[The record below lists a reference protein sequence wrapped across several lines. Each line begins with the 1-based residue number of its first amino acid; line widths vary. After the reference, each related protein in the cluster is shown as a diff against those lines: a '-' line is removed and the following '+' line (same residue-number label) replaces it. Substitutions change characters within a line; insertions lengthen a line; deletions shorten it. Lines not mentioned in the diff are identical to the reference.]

1 MPMEHLVLNDTTMPD
16 VYLGAFP
23 YASSPKMKRQT
34 VDVPGANGVVDVTP
48 FPVYGERDI
57 SVLACTPSDSRAAT
71 ILAAQGSM
79 VKLSTTGTWAGRFW
93 YGRLS
98 IPKNAKWGAE
108 HRIMLELSAD
118 PYLMNTNPT
127 QTPVVQATTAG
138 APITLTLNRQQVPEA
153 VVTGTVQLVVNTSTG
168 TRTYALNAGTHRLVG
183 VSVGPSTPFSGVVK
197 GTGTLRLRGLDGE
210 LWIG

>member
-1 MPMEHLVLNDTTMPD
+1 
-16 VYLGAFP
+16 
-23 YASSPKMKRQT
+23 
-34 VDVPGANGVVDVTP
+34 
-48 FPVYGERDI
+48 
-57 SVLACTPSDSRAAT
+57 
-71 ILAAQGSM
+71 
-79 VKLSTTGTWAGRFW
+79 
-93 YGRLS
+93 
-98 IPKNAKWGAE
+98 
-108 HRIMLELSAD
+108 MLELSAD